1 MKKILVLIINSQIY
15 PSNISVPIIKNTWAK
30 DIPGSV
36 QFLFVEDSTDKTY
49 LKKDRLEISTAFKKE
64 SDDPVSYRMKY
75 AFLWI
80 LENLEFDVLY
90 RATTTSYIDLYK
102 LVDYVNGLNLIKLY
116 SGPPTL
122 YPPKITN
129 SAFPVINQ
137 EDKDLNYAN
146 GSGYF
151 LSRDVVEL
159 IKENI
164 EDLSMP
170 HYDDVSLGYLMEK
183 LGIKQQN
190 SYQNNLQFFPSN
202 KDFESGFFHYR
213 FKLGK
218 YSELKLPRFLEILII
233 ISFHLFKKSKKNSY
247 LYSIF
252 AKLIINLFRYVFYIF
267 KYLNIF
273 YEKLFMLDKK

>member
-15 PSNISVPIIKNTWAK
+15 PSNISVPIIRKTWAK
-30 DIPGSV
+30 DTPDSV
-36 QFLFVEDSTDKTY
+36 QFMFVEDTADKTY
-49 LKKDRLEISTAFKKE
+49 LKKDRLKISTAFKKA

-90 RATTTSYIDLYK
+90 RATTTSYIDLCK
-102 LVDYVNGLNLIKLY
+102 LVDYVNGLNLINLY

-122 YPPKITN
+122 YPPKIPN
-129 SAFPVINQ
+129 PAFQVTNQ

-151 LSRDVVEL
+151 LSRDVIEI
-159 IKENI
+159 IKDNI
-164 EDLSMP
+164 EDLSLS
-170 HYDDVSLGYLMEK
+170 HYDDVSLGYLMGK

-190 SYQNNLQFFPSN
+190 SYQKNLQFFPSG
-202 KDFESGFFHYR
+202 KDFESEYFHYR

-218 YSELKLPRFLEILII
+218 YSELKLPRFLEIFII
-233 ISFHLFKKSKKNSY
+233 ISFHLFKKTKNNSY

-252 AKLIINLFRYVFYIF
+252 VKLIINLLRFVFYGF

-273 YEKLFMLDKK
+273 YEKLFMLNKK